1 MHTPQT
7 ERQALDAAI
16 SAAVNFIAGFEDDTI
31 QDGVPAQI
39 LAQLRAITH
48 SPAIVLEPLPEVA
61 AYSGFL
67 RESNYCAIWAGSC
80 RIHFHR
86 AYDRRHCTPWF
97 GDETRIDQL
106 GREWEHHFDAVI
118 DDFGDLVEVAPC

>member
-48 SPAIVLEPLPEVA
+48 SPAIVLEPPPAFA
-61 AYSGFL
+61 ARYLSDT
-67 RESNYCAIWAGSC
+67 SYCSMWAGDFRVSFQ
-80 RIHFHR
+80 RGYNR
-86 AYDRRHCTPWF
+86 NWCTPWF
-97 GDETRIDQL
+97 GFETRIDQL
-106 GREWEHHFDAVI
+106 GRVWERHFHAVI
-118 DDFGDLVEVAPC
+118 DDFGDLVEVVPC